1 MTLLEAFQELA
12 PPTEDLSPAV
22 QARRQAAAE
31 VVYAALQR
39 VARRAVPGRP
49 EADDLISLAFLRL
62 LTKGP
67 RPPRENDP
75 TSDGGVEGFLVTCLR
90 NQARD
95 LFRRTRRFDSLDDG
109 ADGRARR
116 FRLDAPAGDHDLA
129 NGYDLLRDGEGHALV
144 ARATEVL
151 YDQALPALAALSAD
165 PDAFTRRVR
174 DVRDLAR
181 QTTSIDAIV
190 ARDGLVP
197 GPTSHN
203 RLYKR
208 YERARTTMLE
218 RLRPWLAA
226 SSLPPELDDA
236 VRRLAEFDMASRVA
250 RGGRTS

>member
-12 PPTEDLSPAV
+12 PPTEDLPPAV
-22 QARRQAAAE
+22 QARRLAAAE

-67 RPPRENDP
+67 RPPRENEP

-95 LFRRTRRFDSLDDG
+95 LFRRTRRFDSLDDERG
-109 ADGRARR
+109 GVASRD
-116 FRLDAPAGDHDLA
+116 RLDASTGSHDPA
-129 NGYDLLRDGEGHALV
+129 NGYDLLRESEEHALL

-165 PDAFTRRVR
+165 PDAFARRVR

-181 QTTSIDAIV
+181 QSTSIEVIM
-190 ARDGLVP
+190 AREGLVP
-197 GPTSHN
+197 GLTSQH

-218 RLRPWLAA
+218 RLRSWLAA
-226 SSLPPELDDA
+226 SSLPPDLDDA